1 MIARGRS
8 VLPDILIR
16 NVSREVLS
24 RLKQRAYANKR
35 SLQLELHTI
44 LEEVAGDRMIDGIQL
59 AAQIRKEL
67 GEKKRNYEDSAA
79 LIREDRER

>member
-1 MIARGRS
+1 M
-8 VLPDILIR
+8 PDILIR
-16 NVSREVLS
+16 NISREVLS
-24 RLKQRAYANKR
+24 RLKQRASSNRR

-44 LEEVAGDRMIDGIQL
+44 LEEVAGEKMIDGIKL

-67 GEKKRNYEDSAA
+67 QAKKRNYSDSAD